1 MKDKKF
7 AYFQQKILEHLE
19 RLEAQELRSIKKS
32 LREAETLVKAGLP
45 IGTIRT
51 WKGKKFIKIA
61 PNKWRPKYDG
71 ESRGAKMAIA
81 ALKKKA
87 ANCTDSKQLM
97 QLVLENRSRFS
108 DESGRPLP
116 FVQEL
121 SDYVSELN
129 NKIERNK
136 RAEENGEM
144 SPADKL
150 RNLLSGWSKKER
162 HEKLILMGEKG
173 GNRGKLARQILKE
186 DFGEIV
192 KMKFS
197 PEAERKRKVRITFNK
212 KKLGAK
218 PAATKEAEAQITP
231 EEIDKNAA
239 AKKDENEARQ
249 NRSEAMKGNQNAK
262 KDGDDAK
269 QKGKLKQIS
278 EILQKNIEPMPE
290 KIDFTRDNFDK
301 LFKNGIDSPI
311 EHIKIGD
318 HQFEKLE
325 EKGRQG
331 LLAPM
336 ADVMKN
342 PALVIKT
349 TDGAKLYVKTYK
361 GEKNAKNIVSV
372 IVDKGDIHVS
382 ISTHIERAFQLAKKM
397 DSILF
402 ERSESVHGETPHE
415 EQKPQPASTISQPS
429 AKSSGIEKIKA
440 QYEATR
446 SVSGDADEIYVG
458 DKTFQGTWKLVEAAA
473 PSASHNERTF
483 YKTEGFPENADG
495 STVNDRDYEHDKAAQ
510 EAVISVAGK
519 YDGRALSFD
528 SPVVVTQD
536 GVVVSGN
543 NRTMSSKL
551 AASKGTDGAYI
562 EALKKRAKKFG
573 FEAKDLEGFK
583 NPRVVFEIQSDGAY
597 STQQFAQFN
606 ESETKAMN
614 PIETAVKVSKTVKP
628 ETVKAAAEV
637 ITEFDTMGELY
648 ADSKAVGRIFDKFE
662 TAGIINRFT
671 RPQYENAGA
680 ITGAGKE
687 FLETVLIGSVV
698 NEKNIRGLNREG
710 CKSIRRK
717 LVRAISPLVNNKS
730 MGGYAVT
737 DQLNEA
743 IDVMMQ
749 VNIEKDKFKSVSEF
763 AMQQNMFEKQNPV
776 AIELAKKLEGKE
788 KDFADFMQGMN
799 AALEPGASGQVDIF
813 FGGVET
819 KEDVLNRMLGIKKA
833 VAKIL
838 TDFLARKMRAA

>member
-7 AYFQQKILEHLE
+7 SYFQQKILEHLE

-61 PNKWRPKYDG
+61 PNKWKPKYDG

-87 ANCTDSKQLM
+87 QACTDSKQLM

-108 DESGRPLP
+108 GESGRPLP

-129 NKIERNK
+129 DKIERNK
-136 RAEENGEM
+136 HAEENGEM

-218 PAATKEAEAQITP
+218 PAATKERAAEAQITP
-231 EEIDKNAA
+231 AEIDKNTAA
-239 AKKDENEARQ
+239 NKDENE
-249 NRSEAMKGNQNAK
+249 
-262 KDGDDAK
+262 
-269 QKGKLKQIS
+269 
-278 EILQKNIEPMPE
+278 
-290 KIDFTRDNFDK
+290 T
-301 LFKNGIDSPI
+301 
-311 EHIKIGD
+311 
-318 HQFEKLE
+318 
-325 EKGRQG
+325 
-331 LLAPM
+331 
-336 ADVMKN
+336 
-342 PALVIKT
+342 
-349 TDGAKLYVKTYK
+349 
-361 GEKNAKNIVSV
+361 
-372 IVDKGDIHVS
+372 
-382 ISTHIERAFQLAKKM
+382 
-397 DSILF
+397 
-402 ERSESVHGETPHE
+402 
-415 EQKPQPASTISQPS
+415 PS

-440 QYEATR
+440 QYESSR

-573 FEAKDLEGFK
+573 FDAKDLEGFK
-583 NPRVVFEIQSDGAY
+583 NPRVVFEIQSDDNY

-606 ESETKAMN
+606 VSETKAMN

-737 DQLNEA
+737 DELNAA

>member
-7 AYFQQKILEHLE
+7 SYFQQKILEHLE

-61 PNKWRPKYDG
+61 PNKWKPKYDG

-129 NKIERNK
+129 DKVERNK
-136 RAEENGEM
+136 HAEENGEM

-218 PAATKEAEAQITP
+218 PAATKERAAEAQITP
-231 EEIDKNAA
+231 EEIDKNTAA
-239 AKKDENEARQ
+239 NKDENEA
-249 NRSEAMKGNQNAK
+249 
-262 KDGDDAK
+262 
-269 QKGKLKQIS
+269 
-278 EILQKNIEPMPE
+278 
-290 KIDFTRDNFDK
+290 
-301 LFKNGIDSPI
+301 
-311 EHIKIGD
+311 
-318 HQFEKLE
+318 
-325 EKGRQG
+325 
-331 LLAPM
+331 
-336 ADVMKN
+336 
-342 PALVIKT
+342 
-349 TDGAKLYVKTYK
+349 
-361 GEKNAKNIVSV
+361 
-372 IVDKGDIHVS
+372 
-382 ISTHIERAFQLAKKM
+382 
-397 DSILF
+397 
-402 ERSESVHGETPHE
+402 
-415 EQKPQPASTISQPS
+415 PS

-446 SVSGDADEIYVG
+446 SVSGDEDEIYVG

-495 STVNDRDYEHDKAAQ
+495 STINDRDYEHDKAAQ

-597 STQQFAQFN
+597 STQQFAKFN

-737 DQLNEA
+737 DELNAA

-838 TDFLARKMRAA
+838 TDFLTRKMRAA

>member
-7 AYFQQKILEHLE
+7 SYFQQKILEHLE

-61 PNKWRPKYDG
+61 PNKWKPKYDD

-87 ANCTDSKQLM
+87 QACTDSKQLM
-97 QLVLENRSRFS
+97 RLVLENRSRFS
-108 DESGRPLP
+108 GESGRPLP

-129 NKIERNK
+129 NKIE
-136 RAEENGEM
+136 
-144 SPADKL
+144 SDK
-150 RNLLSGWSKKER
+150 
-162 HEKLILMGEKG
+162 
-173 GNRGKLARQILKE
+173 RGKGMGQQIDKIYARQLKRIKALRKKGYSDE
-186 DFGEIV
+186 QIDNDHVI
-192 KMKFS
+192 KQTKQAMRDLDKPKNQS
-197 PEAERKRKVRITFNK
+197 KRKVRITFNK

-218 PAATKEAEAQITP
+218 PAATKERAAEAKITPEEFSKLEKEASQECDKTALSRTEMLKKPIASIQQFANSRVEDFEGGIDDFIDYMKKENPNVTMQKVGKEFARLINRNIARKIFADKEKGFLVLDKDGYLKTP

-239 AKKDENEARQ
+239 AKKNENEA
-249 NRSEAMKGNQNAK
+249 
-262 KDGDDAK
+262 
-269 QKGKLKQIS
+269 
-278 EILQKNIEPMPE
+278 
-290 KIDFTRDNFDK
+290 
-301 LFKNGIDSPI
+301 
-311 EHIKIGD
+311 
-318 HQFEKLE
+318 
-325 EKGRQG
+325 
-331 LLAPM
+331 
-336 ADVMKN
+336 
-342 PALVIKT
+342 
-349 TDGAKLYVKTYK
+349 
-361 GEKNAKNIVSV
+361 
-372 IVDKGDIHVS
+372 
-382 ISTHIERAFQLAKKM
+382 
-397 DSILF
+397 
-402 ERSESVHGETPHE
+402 
-415 EQKPQPASTISQPS
+415 PS

-573 FEAKDLEGFK
+573 FDAKDLEGFK
-583 NPRVVFEIQSDGAY
+583 NPRVVFEIQSDDNY

-606 ESETKAMN
+606 VSETKAMN

-737 DQLNEA
+737 DELNAA

-838 TDFLARKMRAA
+838 TDFLTRKMRAA

>member
-7 AYFQQKILEHLE
+7 SYFQQKILEHLE

-61 PNKWRPKYDG
+61 PNKWKPKYDG

-87 ANCTDSKQLM
+87 QACTDSKQLM

-108 DESGRPLP
+108 GESGRPLP

-129 NKIERNK
+129 DKIERNK
-136 RAEENGEM
+136 HAEENGEM

-218 PAATKEAEAQITP
+218 PAATKERAAEAQITP
-231 EEIDKNAA
+231 AEIDKNTAA
-239 AKKDENEARQ
+239 NKDENE
-249 NRSEAMKGNQNAK
+249 
-262 KDGDDAK
+262 
-269 QKGKLKQIS
+269 
-278 EILQKNIEPMPE
+278 
-290 KIDFTRDNFDK
+290 T
-301 LFKNGIDSPI
+301 
-311 EHIKIGD
+311 
-318 HQFEKLE
+318 
-325 EKGRQG
+325 
-331 LLAPM
+331 
-336 ADVMKN
+336 
-342 PALVIKT
+342 
-349 TDGAKLYVKTYK
+349 
-361 GEKNAKNIVSV
+361 
-372 IVDKGDIHVS
+372 
-382 ISTHIERAFQLAKKM
+382 
-397 DSILF
+397 
-402 ERSESVHGETPHE
+402 
-415 EQKPQPASTISQPS
+415 PS

-440 QYEATR
+440 QYESSR

-573 FEAKDLEGFK
+573 FDAKDLEGFK
-583 NPRVVFEIQSDGAY
+583 NPRVVFEIQSDDNY

-606 ESETKAMN
+606 VSETKAMN

-788 KDFADFMQGMN
+788 KDFADFMQSMN

-838 TDFLARKMRAA
+838 TDFLTRKMRAA

>member
-19 RLEAQELRSIKKS
+19 RLEAKELRSIKKS

-61 PNKWRPKYDG
+61 PNKWKPKYDG
-71 ESRGAKMAIA
+71 ESRGAKLAIA

-129 NKIERNK
+129 DKIE
-136 RAEENGEM
+136 
-144 SPADKL
+144 SDK
-150 RNLLSGWSKKER
+150 
-162 HEKLILMGEKG
+162 
-173 GNRGKLARQILKE
+173 RGKGMGQQIDKIYARQLKR
-186 DFGEIV
+186 V
-192 KMKFS
+192 KALRKKGYTDEQIDNDRIIKQTKQAMRDLDK
-197 PEAERKRKVRITFNK
+197 PENQSKRKVRIMFNK

-218 PAATKEAEAQITP
+218 PVKKNDGGDDGGNKRSGTVTQDLELLSGVLESGKSATIRHNEIGEIIVDAGTTGKSGYGIKHIIEQRYAKDGKNEDEITALMP
-231 EEIDKNAA
+231 LVLDA
-239 AKKDENEARQ
+239 AKSGTVIKDVTRMVNGHEVGTVSLEKNGIIAFISKKRGFADEKFIITGFDNAEKKQEATDAIKAVIASHSYAPDFVNVKKQVGAVIASLKQSIPENADAGNKNLDNGNKDENEA
-249 NRSEAMKGNQNAK
+249 
-262 KDGDDAK
+262 
-269 QKGKLKQIS
+269 
-278 EILQKNIEPMPE
+278 
-290 KIDFTRDNFDK
+290 
-301 LFKNGIDSPI
+301 
-311 EHIKIGD
+311 
-318 HQFEKLE
+318 
-325 EKGRQG
+325 
-331 LLAPM
+331 
-336 ADVMKN
+336 
-342 PALVIKT
+342 
-349 TDGAKLYVKTYK
+349 
-361 GEKNAKNIVSV
+361 
-372 IVDKGDIHVS
+372 
-382 ISTHIERAFQLAKKM
+382 
-397 DSILF
+397 
-402 ERSESVHGETPHE
+402 
-415 EQKPQPASTISQPS
+415 PS

-458 DKTFQGTWKLVEAAA
+458 DKTFQGTWKLVEAVA

-573 FEAKDLEGFK
+573 FDAKDLEGFK
-583 NPRVVFEIQSDGAY
+583 NPRVVFEIQSDDTY

>member
-19 RLEAQELRSIKKS
+19 RLEAKELRSIKKS

-61 PNKWRPKYDG
+61 PNKWKPKYDG

-108 DESGRPLP
+108 DDSGRPLP

-129 NKIERNK
+129 NKIERGK
-136 RAEENGEM
+136 EM
-144 SPADKL
+144 GQQIDK
-150 RNLLSGWSKKER
+150 
-162 HEKLILMGEKG
+162 IY
-173 GNRGKLARQILKE
+173 ARQLKRIKALRKKGYTDE
-186 DFGEIV
+186 QIDNDHVI
-192 KMKFS
+192 KQTKQAMRDLDKPKNQS
-197 PEAERKRKVRITFNK
+197 KRKVRITFNK

-218 PAATKEAEAQITP
+218 PVKKNDGGDDGGNKKSGTVKQDLELLSGVLESGKSAAIRHNEIGEILVDAGTTGKSGYGIKHIIEQRYAKDGKNEDEITALCYLITDALKDGSFRKNGEHFAEIKKNGVMAVVSKQRNGNKEQWLLTGYDLHTEKTEATDAIRTVIAQYGYTSEFSGLRKQVGAVIASLKQSIPENAEAGN
-231 EEIDKNAA
+231 KNLDNGN
-239 AKKDENEARQ
+239 KDENEA
-249 NRSEAMKGNQNAK
+249 
-262 KDGDDAK
+262 
-269 QKGKLKQIS
+269 
-278 EILQKNIEPMPE
+278 
-290 KIDFTRDNFDK
+290 
-301 LFKNGIDSPI
+301 
-311 EHIKIGD
+311 
-318 HQFEKLE
+318 
-325 EKGRQG
+325 
-331 LLAPM
+331 
-336 ADVMKN
+336 
-342 PALVIKT
+342 
-349 TDGAKLYVKTYK
+349 
-361 GEKNAKNIVSV
+361 
-372 IVDKGDIHVS
+372 
-382 ISTHIERAFQLAKKM
+382 
-397 DSILF
+397 
-402 ERSESVHGETPHE
+402 
-415 EQKPQPASTISQPS
+415 PS

-495 STVNDRDYEHDKAAQ
+495 STINDRDYEHDKAAQ

-583 NPRVVFEIQSDGAY
+583 NPRVVFEIQSDGTY
-597 STQQFAQFN
+597 STQQFAKFN

-737 DQLNEA
+737 DELNAA

>member
-19 RLEAQELRSIKKS
+19 RLEAKELRSIKKS

-61 PNKWRPKYDG
+61 PNKWKPKYDG
-71 ESRGAKMAIA
+71 ESRGAKMAVA

-108 DESGRPLP
+108 GESGRPLP

-129 NKIERNK
+129 DKIERNK
-136 RAEENGEM
+136 HAEENGEM

-218 PAATKEAEAQITP
+218 PAATKERAAEAQITP
-231 EEIDKNAA
+231 EEFSKLEKEASQECDKTALSRTEMLKKPIASIQQFANSRVEDFEGGIDDFIDYMKKENPNVTMQKVGKEFARLINRNIARKIFADKEKGFLVLDKDGYLKTPEEIDKNTA

-262 KDGDDAK
+262 KDG
-269 QKGKLKQIS
+269 
-278 EILQKNIEPMPE
+278 
-290 KIDFTRDNFDK
+290 
-301 LFKNGIDSPI
+301 
-311 EHIKIGD
+311 
-318 HQFEKLE
+318 
-325 EKGRQG
+325 
-331 LLAPM
+331 
-336 ADVMKN
+336 
-342 PALVIKT
+342 
-349 TDGAKLYVKTYK
+349 
-361 GEKNAKNIVSV
+361 
-372 IVDKGDIHVS
+372 
-382 ISTHIERAFQLAKKM
+382 
-397 DSILF
+397 
-402 ERSESVHGETPHE
+402 
-415 EQKPQPASTISQPS
+415 
-429 AKSSGIEKIKA
+429 IEKIKA

-446 SVSGDADEIYVG
+446 SVSGDEDEIYVG

-573 FEAKDLEGFK
+573 FDAKDLEGFK
-583 NPRVVFEIQSDGAY
+583 NPRVVFEIQSDDKY

-606 ESETKAMN
+606 VSETKAMN

-737 DQLNEA
+737 DELNAA

>member
-19 RLEAQELRSIKKS
+19 RLEAKELRSIKKS

-45 IGTIRT
+45 VGTIRT
-51 WKGKKFIKIA
+51 WKGKQFIKIA
-61 PNKWRPKYDG
+61 PNKWKPKYDG

-108 DESGRPLP
+108 DDSGRPLP

-129 NKIERNK
+129 DKIESGK
-136 RAEENGEM
+136 EM
-144 SPADKL
+144 GQQIDKI
-150 RNLLSGWSKKER
+150 N
-162 HEKLILMGEKG
+162 
-173 GNRGKLARQILKE
+173 ARQLKRIKALRKKGYTDE
-186 DFGEIV
+186 QIDNDHVI
-192 KMKFS
+192 KQTKQAMRDLDKPKNQS
-197 PEAERKRKVRITFNK
+197 KRKVRITFNK

-218 PAATKEAEAQITP
+218 PAATKERAAEAQITP
-231 EEIDKNAA
+231 EEFSKLEKEASQECDKTALSRTEMLKKPIASIQQFANSRVEDFEGGIDDFIDYMKKENPNVTMQKVGKEFARLINRNIARKIFADKEKGFLVLDKDGYLKTREEIDKNAA

-262 KDGDDAK
+262 KD
-269 QKGKLKQIS
+269 
-278 EILQKNIEPMPE
+278 
-290 KIDFTRDNFDK
+290 
-301 LFKNGIDSPI
+301 
-311 EHIKIGD
+311 
-318 HQFEKLE
+318 
-325 EKGRQG
+325 
-331 LLAPM
+331 
-336 ADVMKN
+336 
-342 PALVIKT
+342 
-349 TDGAKLYVKTYK
+349 
-361 GEKNAKNIVSV
+361 
-372 IVDKGDIHVS
+372 
-382 ISTHIERAFQLAKKM
+382 
-397 DSILF
+397 
-402 ERSESVHGETPHE
+402 
-415 EQKPQPASTISQPS
+415 
-429 AKSSGIEKIKA
+429 GIEKIKA

-573 FEAKDLEGFK
+573 FDAKDLEGFK
-583 NPRVVFEIQSDGAY
+583 NPRVVFEIQSDDNY

-606 ESETKAMN
+606 VSETKAMN

-737 DQLNEA
+737 DELNAA

-838 TDFLARKMRAA
+838 TDFLTRKMRAA

>member
-7 AYFQQKILEHLE
+7 AYFQKKIIEHLE
-19 RLEAQELRSIKKS
+19 GLEAKELRNIKKS

-61 PNKWRPKYDG
+61 QGKWKPKYDG
-71 ESRGAKMAIA
+71 ETKGAKMAIA

-87 ANCTDSKQLM
+87 QNCTDSKQLM

-108 DESGRPLP
+108 DERGRPLA

-121 SDYVSELN
+121 SAYISDLN
-129 NKIERNK
+129 ENIER
-136 RAEENGEM
+136 G
-144 SPADKL
+144 
-150 RNLLSGWSKKER
+150 KE
-162 HEKLILMGEKG
+162 K
-173 GNRGKLARQILKE
+173 
-186 DFGEIV
+186 
-192 KMKFS
+192 S
-197 PEAERKRKVRITFNK
+197 KRKVRITFNK

-218 PAATKEAEAQITP
+218 PAEAQNTQNEFSKLVKEATKECDKTALSRAEMLKKPIAKIQRFANSRVEDFNGGIDNFIDYMKKNNPDVTMQQVGKEFARLINHNIARSIFADKEKGYLILDDDGYLKTP
-231 EEIDKNAA
+231 EEA
-239 AKKDENEARQ
+239 
-249 NRSEAMKGNQNAK
+249 G
-262 KDGDDAK
+262 
-269 QKGKLKQIS
+269 
-278 EILQKNIEPMPE
+278 
-290 KIDFTRDNFDK
+290 
-301 LFKNGIDSPI
+301 
-311 EHIKIGD
+311 
-318 HQFEKLE
+318 
-325 EKGRQG
+325 
-331 LLAPM
+331 
-336 ADVMKN
+336 
-342 PALVIKT
+342 
-349 TDGAKLYVKTYK
+349 
-361 GEKNAKNIVSV
+361 KNAKTKKEAPKVSQ
-372 IVDKGDIHVS
+372 S
-382 ISTHIERAFQLAKKM
+382 
-397 DSILF
+397 
-402 ERSESVHGETPHE
+402 
-415 EQKPQPASTISQPS
+415 S
-429 AKSSGIEKIKA
+429 AKSSGLEKIKA
-440 QYEATR
+440 QYEATQ
-446 SVSGDADEIYVG
+446 SVAGDEDEIYVG
-458 DKTFQGTWKLVEAAA
+458 DKTFKGTWKLVEASS
-473 PSASHNERTF
+473 PSASHDERTF

-510 EAVISVAGK
+510 EAVISVAGN

-551 AASKGTDGAYI
+551 AAAKGTDGAYI

-573 FEAKDLEGFK
+573 FAAKDLEGFK
-583 NPRVVFEIQSDGAY
+583 NPRVVFEIQNDGTY
-597 STQQFAQFN
+597 STEQFAKFN

-614 PIETAVKVSKTVKP
+614 PIETAVKISKTVKP
-628 ETVKAAAEV
+628 ETIKDAAEV
-637 ITEFDTMGELY
+637 ITEFDTMGKLY

-737 DQLNEA
+737 DELNEA
-743 IDVMMQ
+743 VDVMMQ
-749 VNIEKDKFKSVSEF
+749 VNIAKDKFKSVSEF

-799 AALEPGASGQVDIF
+799 AALAPGASGQVDIF

-838 TDFLARKMRAA
+838 TDFLARKTRGA

>member
-45 IGTIRT
+45 VGTIRT
-51 WKGKKFIKIA
+51 WKGKQFIKIA
-61 PNKWRPKYDG
+61 PNKWKPKYDG

-87 ANCTDSKQLM
+87 QACTDSKQLM

-108 DESGRPLP
+108 DDSGRPLP

-173 GNRGKLARQILKE
+173 GTRGKLARQILKE

-218 PAATKEAEAQITP
+218 PAAKKERAEEAQITP

-262 KDGDDAK
+262 KD
-269 QKGKLKQIS
+269 
-278 EILQKNIEPMPE
+278 
-290 KIDFTRDNFDK
+290 
-301 LFKNGIDSPI
+301 
-311 EHIKIGD
+311 
-318 HQFEKLE
+318 
-325 EKGRQG
+325 
-331 LLAPM
+331 
-336 ADVMKN
+336 
-342 PALVIKT
+342 
-349 TDGAKLYVKTYK
+349 
-361 GEKNAKNIVSV
+361 
-372 IVDKGDIHVS
+372 
-382 ISTHIERAFQLAKKM
+382 
-397 DSILF
+397 
-402 ERSESVHGETPHE
+402 
-415 EQKPQPASTISQPS
+415 
-429 AKSSGIEKIKA
+429 GIEKIKA

-606 ESETKAMN
+606 VSETKAMN

-737 DQLNEA
+737 DELNAA

>member
-19 RLEAQELRSIKKS
+19 RLEAKELRSIKKS

-61 PNKWRPKYDG
+61 PNKWKPKYDG

-239 AKKDENEARQ
+239 AKKDENEA
-249 NRSEAMKGNQNAK
+249 
-262 KDGDDAK
+262 
-269 QKGKLKQIS
+269 
-278 EILQKNIEPMPE
+278 
-290 KIDFTRDNFDK
+290 
-301 LFKNGIDSPI
+301 
-311 EHIKIGD
+311 
-318 HQFEKLE
+318 
-325 EKGRQG
+325 
-331 LLAPM
+331 
-336 ADVMKN
+336 
-342 PALVIKT
+342 
-349 TDGAKLYVKTYK
+349 
-361 GEKNAKNIVSV
+361 
-372 IVDKGDIHVS
+372 
-382 ISTHIERAFQLAKKM
+382 
-397 DSILF
+397 
-402 ERSESVHGETPHE
+402 
-415 EQKPQPASTISQPS
+415 PS

-495 STVNDRDYEHDKAAQ
+495 STINDRDYEHDKAAQ

-573 FEAKDLEGFK
+573 FDAKDLEGFK
-583 NPRVVFEIQSDGAY
+583 NPRVVFEIQSDDTY

-606 ESETKAMN
+606 VSETKAMN